1 MKINS
6 ISQQIHIAKYTR
18 NIKMQDVQKSVQDKD
33 KVELSDSAVSF
44 AAAMKNASG
53 TNITRSASELDEMQQ
68 IKQQIKEGTFDVS
81 GKDIADKM
89 LKGMIIDIDV

>member
-6 ISQQIHIAKYTR
+6 ISQQIHIGKYTR
-18 NIKMQDVQKSVQDKD
+18 NIRMQDVQEITQGKD

-44 AAAMKNASG
+44 AAAMKNAG
-53 TNITRSASELDEMQQ
+53 ATNITRSISELNEMQE
-68 IKQQIKEGTFDVS
+68 IKQQIKDGTFDVS

-89 LKGMIIDIDV
+89 LKGMVIDIDA